1 MLLVLC
7 LHLSL
12 SLVAIDCAK
21 KGGKDSDAYVS
32 IVKKSRWRYF
42 FFVAS
47 LVRTAVSCE
56 TPRSPQD
63 IARHVTELLLTVVY
77 DNLRRRMPRN
87 TLRVKISRERVSPPN
102 RRKLSSKLVFLLIIK
117 ASHIQINSF
126 WRRDPPDVFM
136 FNDGADDG
144 RMSSARLLSRG
155 LMLVIE
161 FQGNAGISR
170 TLTKQTEAKLMIKER
185 LDETI
190 KNLDV

>member
-1 MLLVLC
+1 MFYFKTLAYSALLQVSFFIYLLSSFFFLFGFKRYLDFTAFYFALALC
-7 LHLSL
+7 SCIASCYKKPRNINSKPSRCCWSFVFISL

-21 KGGKDSDAYVS
+21 KGGRNSDAYVS

-126 WRRDPPDVFM
+126 
-136 FNDGADDG
+136 
-144 RMSSARLLSRG
+144 
-155 LMLVIE
+155 
-161 FQGNAGISR
+161 
-170 TLTKQTEAKLMIKER
+170 
-185 LDETI
+185 
-190 KNLDV
+190 